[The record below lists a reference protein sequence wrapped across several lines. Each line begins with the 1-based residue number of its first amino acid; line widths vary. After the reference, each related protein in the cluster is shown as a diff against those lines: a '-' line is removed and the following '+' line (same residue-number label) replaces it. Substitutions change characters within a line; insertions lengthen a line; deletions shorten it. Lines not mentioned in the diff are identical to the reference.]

1 MGIVDHA
8 PACVHDT
15 VRGIRPD
22 IGGSM
27 TNIGEERMT
36 EIDLSDINIDLT
48 YQDGLRLS
56 ELYGQLGKLQTQM
69 DNLSLVAFQDQ
80 LWITIIILVLA
91 LIIGFV
97 FVMALSIALDES
109 EHCERYLLIGIV
121 LYIIAVALVVNFE
134 LGYIAACTELRL
146 EGDIKSTQMQI
157 DAILMKYG
165 WEGI

>member
-1 MGIVDHA
+1 
-8 PACVHDT
+8 
-15 VRGIRPD
+15 
-22 IGGSM
+22 
-27 TNIGEERMT
+27 MT

-69 DNLSLVAFQDQ
+69 DNLDFVIFQDQ
-80 LWITIIILVLA
+80 LWTTIIILILA
-91 LIIGFV
+91 LIFGFV
-97 FVMALSIALDES
+97 FTMLLSIEFDGS
-109 EHCERYLLIGIV
+109 EHYERNLLIGIV

-134 LGYIAACTELRL
+134 LNYVAACTELRL

-165 WEGI
+165 WEGL

>member
-1 MGIVDHA
+1 
-8 PACVHDT
+8 
-15 VRGIRPD
+15 
-22 IGGSM
+22 M
-27 TNIGEERMT
+27 TGM
-36 EIDLSDINIDLT
+36 DLSDINVDVT

-80 LWITIIILVLA
+80 LWTTIIILVLA
-91 LIIGFV
+91 VIFGFV
-97 FVMALSIALDES
+97 FVMALSIAYDES
-109 EHCERYLLIGIV
+109 EHYQRNLLIGIV
-121 LYIIAVALVVNFE
+121 LYIIAVAVIVYFE

-165 WEGI
+165 WEGL

>member
-1 MGIVDHA
+1 
-8 PACVHDT
+8 
-15 VRGIRPD
+15 
-22 IGGSM
+22 M
-27 TNIGEERMT
+27 TG
-36 EIDLSDINIDLT
+36 IDLSDINVDVT

-80 LWITIIILVLA
+80 LWTTIIILVLA
-91 LIIGFV
+91 VIFGFV
-97 FVMALSIALDES
+97 FVMALSIAYDES
-109 EHCERYLLIGIV
+109 EHYQRNLLIGIV
-121 LYIIAVALVVNFE
+121 LYIIAVAVIVYFE

-165 WEGI
+165 WEGL

>member
-1 MGIVDHA
+1 
-8 PACVHDT
+8 
-15 VRGIRPD
+15 
-22 IGGSM
+22 M
-27 TNIGEERMT
+27 TG
-36 EIDLSDINIDLT
+36 IDLSDINVDVT

-80 LWITIIILVLA
+80 LWTTIIILVLA
-91 LIIGFV
+91 VIFGFV

-109 EHCERYLLIGIV
+109 EHYQRNLLIGIV
-121 LYIIAVALVVNFE
+121 LYIIAVAVIVYFE
-134 LGYIAACTELRL
+134 LSYVAACTELRL

-165 WEGI
+165 WEGL

>member
-1 MGIVDHA
+1 
-8 PACVHDT
+8 
-15 VRGIRPD
+15 
-22 IGGSM
+22 M
-27 TNIGEERMT
+27 TG
-36 EIDLSDINIDLT
+36 IDLSDMNIDLT

-80 LWITIIILVLA
+80 LWITIVILVIA

-97 FVMALSIALDES
+97 FVMALSITFDES
-109 EHCERYLLIGIV
+109 EHYERYLLIGIV
-121 LYIIAVALVVNFE
+121 LYIIAVAVVIYFE
-134 LGYIAACTELRL
+134 LNYVMACTELRL

>member
-1 MGIVDHA
+1 
-8 PACVHDT
+8 
-15 VRGIRPD
+15 
-22 IGGSM
+22 M
-27 TNIGEERMT
+27 TG
-36 EIDLSDINIDLT
+36 IDLSDINVDVT

-97 FVMALSIALDES
+97 FVMALSIAYDES
-109 EHCERYLLIGIV
+109 EHYQRNLLIGIV
-121 LYIIAVALVVNFE
+121 LYIIAVAVIVYFE
-134 LGYIAACTELRL
+134 LSYVAACTELRL

-165 WEGI
+165 WEGL

>member
-1 MGIVDHA
+1 
-8 PACVHDT
+8 
-15 VRGIRPD
+15 
-22 IGGSM
+22 M
-27 TNIGEERMT
+27 TG
-36 EIDLSDINIDLT
+36 IDLSDINVDVT

-80 LWITIIILVLA
+80 LWTTIIILVLA
-91 LIIGFV
+91 VIFGFV
-97 FVMALSIALDES
+97 FVMALSIAYDES
-109 EHCERYLLIGIV
+109 EHYQRNLLIGIV
-121 LYIIAVALVVNFE
+121 LYIIAVAVIVYFE
-134 LGYIAACTELRL
+134 LSYVAACTELRL

>member
-1 MGIVDHA
+1 
-8 PACVHDT
+8 
-15 VRGIRPD
+15 
-22 IGGSM
+22 M
-27 TNIGEERMT
+27 TG
-36 EIDLSDINIDLT
+36 IDLSDINVDVT

-80 LWITIIILVLA
+80 LWITIVILVIA

-97 FVMALSIALDES
+97 FVMALSITFDES
-109 EHCERYLLIGIV
+109 EHYERYLLIGIV
-121 LYIIAVALVVNFE
+121 LYIIAVAVVIYFE
-134 LGYIAACTELRL
+134 LDYIAACTELRL

-165 WEGI
+165 WEGL